1 MPSDFYANP
10 YLVYDVLCATDI
22 VGMTPDRSYFLNR
35 HVDLD
40 RAYQDA
46 QTFSSDKKVEFEP
59 KHSATSLLFEHH
71 TTSLLFNELPLR
83 ARVSGRIIGALTRRA
98 IAGMES
104 SLITLVDSRLDD
116 LQTKGGVDLI
126 EDFASAISVEV
137 IGNLLGGPQ
146 ADRTP
151 LCGWSLV
158 KLSAREPKLT
168 TKASAK

>member
-1 MPSDFYANP
+1 MYG
-10 YLVYDVLCATDI
+10 ATF
-22 VGMTPDRSYFLNR
+22 P
-35 HVDLD
+35 
-40 RAYQDA
+40 
-46 QTFSSDKKVEFEP
+46 
-59 KHSATSLLFEHH
+59 LFEHH
-71 TTSLLFNELPLR
+71 TTRLVFNDPPLH
-83 ARVSGRIIGALTRRA
+83 ARVRDRMKGALTRRA

-104 SLITLVDSRLDD
+104 SLITLVDSLLDD

-168 TKASAK
+168 TKGSAK